1 MSFRAPLQRGCVLA
15 AWSRVEQEVARGA
28 CCEAGPRR
36 SEYCRPAED
45 PKLEGLRLFLLQDLD
60 RAMKPR
66 DSVVVAADSVGCG
79 VGEVVLYASGSS
91 ARQTI
96 QADGKPC
103 DATIMAI
110 IDAID
115 DGEGKRIYEK
125 FKDVGGRAAR

>member
-1 MSFRAPLQRGCVLA
+1 MKLA
-15 AWSRVEQEVARGA
+15 RVVASVVATRK
-28 CCEAGPRR
+28 
-36 SEYCRPAED
+36 D

-96 QADGKPC
+96 QTDGKPC

-125 FKDVGGRAAR
+125 FKDA

>member
-1 MSFRAPLQRGCVLA
+1 VKLA
-15 AWSRVEQEVARGA
+15 RVVASVVATRK
-28 CCEAGPRR
+28 
-36 SEYCRPAED
+36 D

-96 QADGKPC
+96 QTDGKPC

-125 FKDVGGRAAR
+125 FKDA